1 MTRGRIGSI
10 VKVKNESS
18 EKILSARV
26 IDANTVEVTM

>member
-1 MTRGRIGSI
+1 MTRARIGAM
-10 VKVKNESS
+10 VKVKNEAS